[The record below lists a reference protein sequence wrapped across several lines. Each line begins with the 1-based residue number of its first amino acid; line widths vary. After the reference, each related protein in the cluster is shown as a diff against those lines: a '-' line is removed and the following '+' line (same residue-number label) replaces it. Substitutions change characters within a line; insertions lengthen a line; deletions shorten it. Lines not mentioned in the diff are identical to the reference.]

1 MLYLLQTTQKYQISK
16 PAIMISGMP
25 IIRIHFSGDD
35 FLLAAVGVLDVP
47 VLAGPKPAGLELVG

>member
-16 PAIMISGMP
+16 PAMIISGMP

-35 FLLAAVGVLDVP
+35 FFLAVVGALDALA
-47 VLAGPKPAGLELVG
+47 LAGPKPAGLELVG